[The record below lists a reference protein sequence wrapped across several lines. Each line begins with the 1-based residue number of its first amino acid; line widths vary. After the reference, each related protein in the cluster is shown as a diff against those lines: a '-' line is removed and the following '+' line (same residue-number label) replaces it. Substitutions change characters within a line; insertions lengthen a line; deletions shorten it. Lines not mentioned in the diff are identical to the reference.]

1 MPNQAKAT
9 LSLGNRVDLSWD
21 AAAPENDFYVSCG
34 WGLTGATRAALV
46 SAGDSSGTL
55 GMSVV
60 NDSAGYDQLLT
71 VQLWNDAGTIKWA
84 YYSNVLGGG
93 TFGYITT
100 NHTEAD
106 VFHVVQIA
114 SVLGVGLKVKIDGD
128 DYGTILADAATPN
141 AVRAAWGQYGGLT
154 DGEYFVEDVKVGTT
168 AYGSTDLFTSTFAAS
183 FAGWGTSSAISPS
196 TPTAETDEFPAGG
209 SGAVVATAATD
220 VSARQAT
227 FNGTANPGGVQS
239 NAHFE
244 YGLTVAYGAAT
255 TEVDIGAGVVDVPV
269 SVVVGG
275 LLPAH
280 TYHYRLVMNQG
291 DSNPPSLLE
300 ATWT

>member
-1 MPNQAKAT
+1 
-9 LSLGNRVDLSWD
+9 LSAGNRVDLSWD

-34 WGLTGATRAALV
+34 WGLTAATRAALV

-71 VQLWNDAGTIKWA
+71 VQLWNDMGTIKWA
-84 YYSNVLGGG
+84 YYSNILGGG
-93 TFGYITT
+93 TFGYITA

-154 DGEYFVEDVKVGTT
+154 DGDYFVEDVKVGTT
-168 AYGSTDLFTSTFAAS
+168 AYGSSDLFANTFASS
-183 FAGWGTSSAISPS
+183 FTGWGTSSASAPS
-196 TPTAETDEFPAGG
+196 TLTAETGEFPAGG
-209 SGAVVATAATD
+209 GPVATAATD
-220 VSARQAT
+220 ARATQAT
-227 FNGTANPGGVQS
+227 FNGTVNPGGV
-239 NAHFE
+239 ATTAYFE
-244 YGLTVAYGAAT
+244 YGRTVAYGAAT
-255 TEVDIGAGVVDVPV
+255 TPVSVGSGVVDVPV
-269 SVVVGG
+269 SAVVGG
-275 LLPAH
+275 LVPSQE
-280 TYHYRLVMNQG
+280 YHYRVV
-291 DSNPPSLLE
+291 SS
-300 ATWT
+300 